1 MKLLHISIIFFNIN
15 IVSASSFVV
24 VIQLLSCVWLFAT
37 HGLQHIMLPCPSL
50 SPEFAQTHVHWVS
63 DAFSSSVIPF
73 FLCPLSFLHQGL
85 FHWVS
90 FLHQALSYALDIWQ
104 WTKKTQPLCVYLS
117 CIILTTESHEFLLFW
132 LLLLNNTLPPKL
144 AWPFYFVDHGLRKIW
159 IGNCCL
165 WSLMKS

>member
-15 IVSASSFVV
+15 IVSALSFVV

-37 HGLQHIMLPCPSL
+37 HGLQHITLPCPSL

-90 FLHQALSYALDIWQ
+90 FLHLG
-104 WTKKTQPLCVYLS
+104 
-117 CIILTTESHEFLLFW
+117 IILWSGH
-132 LLLLNNTLPPKL
+132 L
-144 AWPFYFVDHGLRKIW
+144 AVNKTDTASLHILILHHINHRVTW
-159 IGNCCL
+159 IPIIL
-165 WSLMKS
+165 VIIAE